1 MTRSQPAVV
10 KIAEYIHRNLL
21 WFLVAAYA
29 FAAVLP
35 TAGLWIQGTSLGQFN
50 FVHETTRFTLPA
62 VLLSILLLNAGL
74 GLGLGQMRH
83 LLHQPAALWIGLMGN
98 LLIPI
103 VFILGV
109 SRVMRIWHNPVE
121 IQYILVGLALIASMP
136 IAGSSTAW
144 SQNADGDMALSLG
157 LIVLSNFFSPL
168 TTPAVLHGVGW
179 IASGIYANSL
189 HELAAGGSGLFL
201 SLFVLLP
208 SAVGIGIRSVLLATT
223 GDRLKPGLKLLNSL
237 TLLVL
242 MYSNAAVTLPQVVAR
257 PDWDFLAVMFAIVS
271 LLCAVAFGTGWLI
284 ARLLRANRGQY
295 ASLIFGLGMSNNGM
309 GMVLAST
316 ALSYLP
322 NVMLPIIF
330 YNLVQ
335 HLVAGL
341 ADRFVLRSDSGKR
354 RQA

>member
-35 TAGLWIQGTSLGQFN
+35 TAGLWIQGISLGQFN

-74 GLGLGQMRH
+74 GLSLGQMRH

-168 TTPAVLHGVGW
+168 TTPAVLHGVG
-179 IASGIYANSL
+179 
-189 HELAAGGSGLFL
+189 
-201 SLFVLLP
+201 
-208 SAVGIGIRSVLLATT
+208 
-223 GDRLKPGLKLLNSL
+223 
-237 TLLVL
+237 
-242 MYSNAAVTLPQVVAR
+242 
-257 PDWDFLAVMFAIVS
+257 
-271 LLCAVAFGTGWLI
+271 
-284 ARLLRANRGQY
+284 
-295 ASLIFGLGMSNNGM
+295 
-309 GMVLAST
+309 
-316 ALSYLP
+316 
-322 NVMLPIIF
+322 
-330 YNLVQ
+330 
-335 HLVAGL
+335 
-341 ADRFVLRSDSGKR
+341 
-354 RQA
+354 

>member
-1 MTRSQPAVV
+1 
-10 KIAEYIHRNLL
+10 
-21 WFLVAAYA
+21 
-29 FAAVLP
+29 
-35 TAGLWIQGTSLGQFN
+35 
-50 FVHETTRFTLPA
+50 
-62 VLLSILLLNAGL
+62 
-74 GLGLGQMRH
+74 
-83 LLHQPAALWIGLMGN
+83 
-98 LLIPI
+98 
-103 VFILGV
+103 
-109 SRVMRIWHNPVE
+109 
-121 IQYILVGLALIASMP
+121 
-136 IAGSSTAW
+136 
-144 SQNADGDMALSLG
+144 
-157 LIVLSNFFSPL
+157 
-168 TTPAVLHGVGW
+168 
-179 IASGIYANSL
+179 
-189 HELAAGGSGLFL
+189 
-201 SLFVLLP
+201 LP
-208 SAVGIGIRSVLLATT
+208 SAVGIGIRSVLSATT

-271 LLCAVAFGTGWLI
+271 LLCTVAFGTGWLI